1 MKYDYI
7 IAGGGL
13 AGLYTA
19 YRLAQTNKHCTIL
32 ILERNRAPGGRIDTV
47 HGLEAGAGRFSNK
60 HPILLE
66 LIEELGLSHTIV
78 PISSFEYYMTGG
90 KKYSWKPIN
99 DLIRKIAQ
107 SNPNPPNDVTFV
119 QYVNTLPGISS
130 QLLIDFF
137 GYSSEL
143 TDMNARDSIA
153 LMKRH
158 FNQSVKYYSMKGGL
172 SQITA
177 ELLKRL
183 KQTGQVQILTHRRV
197 TAIDYTTNNEFEIA
211 CDGFARKYVSN
222 TCVCALTKDTLLK
235 IPIFEPIYPMLN
247 LIKTL
252 PLCRIYSSRGLV
264 TPSLLQRSRSPPTT
278 PPSGKV
284 VNKTIPPYDHGGVVG
299 GLRLRRNSDG
309 VTSPL
314 HEFIGDDKVT
324 VNNNLRII
332 IPIDKQ
338 SDTVM
343 ISYTDNK
350 YARFW
355 KNLLDTKGMD
365 AVNKEHQRLLN
376 ETFNR
381 DDAPLL
387 LPQNTGVF
395 YWEHG
400 VAYFAPGFDS
410 KTMPKRI
417 MCPFKNIPLF
427 VCGENYSEK
436 NNQWMEGALDT
447 SEYILERLYK

>member
-19 YRLAQTNKHCTIL
+19 YRLTQSNKECEIL

-47 HGLEAGAGRFSNK
+47 HGVEAGAGRFSNK

-66 LIEELGLSHTIV
+66 LIEELGLSRTIV
-78 PISSFEYYMTGG
+78 PISSFEYYMTDG

-99 DLIRKIAQ
+99 DLIRKIIQA
-107 SNPNPPNDVTFV
+107 NPNPPNDVTFL
-119 QYVNTLPGISS
+119 QYVNTLPGISP

-183 KQTGQVQILTHRRV
+183 KHTGQVQILTHRRV
-197 TAIDYTTNNEFEIA
+197 IAIDYTTNNEFEIA

-235 IPIFEPIYPMLN
+235 IPIFEPIYPMLK

-252 PLCRIYSSRGLV
+252 PLCRIYSSRGRGLRQGLNSDSV
-264 TPSLLQRSRSPPTT
+264 TSPPTT
-278 PPSGKV
+278 PPSGKETDMGGRI
-284 VNKTIPPYDHGGVVG
+284 KTDIVGSIKTDMGGRRGAKPP
-299 GLRLRRNSDG
+299 
-309 VTSPL
+309 TL
-314 HEFIGDDKVT
+314 HEIVGNDKVT

-338 SDTVM
+338 SDTMM

-355 KNLLDTKGMD
+355 KNLLDTKGIE
-365 AVNKEHQRLLN
+365 AVNKEHQRLFN
-376 ETFNR
+376 ETFDR
-381 DDAPLL
+381 DDAPL
-387 LPQNTGVF
+387 PQNTEVF

-417 MCPFKNIPLF
+417 MRPFKNIPLF

-447 SEYILERLYK
+447 SEYILERI

>member
-1 MKYDYI
+1 M
-7 IAGGGL
+7 
-13 AGLYTA
+13 
-19 YRLAQTNKHCTIL
+19 
-32 ILERNRAPGGRIDTV
+32 P
-47 HGLEAGAGRFSNK
+47 
-60 HPILLE
+60 
-66 LIEELGLSHTIV
+66 
-78 PISSFEYYMTGG
+78 
-90 KKYSWKPIN
+90 
-99 DLIRKIAQ
+99 
-107 SNPNPPNDVTFV
+107 
-119 QYVNTLPGISS
+119 
-130 QLLIDFF
+130 
-137 GYSSEL
+137 
-143 TDMNARDSIA
+143 
-153 LMKRH
+153 
-158 FNQSVKYYSMKGGL
+158 
-172 SQITA
+172 
-177 ELLKRL
+177 
-183 KQTGQVQILTHRRV
+183 
-197 TAIDYTTNNEFEIA
+197 
-211 CDGFARKYVSN
+211 
-222 TCVCALTKDTLLK
+222 
-235 IPIFEPIYPMLN
+235 
-247 LIKTL
+247 
-252 PLCRIYSSRGLV
+252 
-264 TPSLLQRSRSPPTT
+264 
-278 PPSGKV
+278 
-284 VNKTIPPYDHGGVVG
+284 
-299 GLRLRRNSDG
+299 
-309 VTSPL
+309 
-314 HEFIGDDKVT
+314 

-387 LPQNTGVF
+387 LPQNTEVF

>member
-32 ILERNRAPGGRIDTV
+32 ILERNRAMGGRIDTV

-60 HPILLE
+60 HHLLLD
-66 LIEELGLSHTIV
+66 LIDELGLSHTIV

-99 DLIRKIAQ
+99 ELIRKIAQ
-107 SNPNPPNDVTFV
+107 ANPNPPNDVTFV
-119 QYVNTLPGISS
+119 QYVNTLPGISP

-143 TDMNARDSIA
+143 TDMNARDSIS

-177 ELLKRL
+177 ELQKRL
-183 KQTGQVQILTHRRV
+183 KQTGRVQMMTHRRV
-197 TAIDYTTNNEFEIA
+197 TAVDYTTNNEFEIA

-222 TCVCALTKDTLLK
+222 ACICALTKDTLLK

-264 TPSLLQRSRSPPTT
+264 TPSLLRRRRSPPTT
-278 PPSGKV
+278 PPGSKETDMGGRKETDMGGRRGA
-284 VNKTIPPYDHGGVVG
+284 KPP
-299 GLRLRRNSDG
+299 
-309 VTSPL
+309 TL

-387 LPQNTGVF
+387 LPQNTEVF

>member
-19 YRLAQTNKHCTIL
+19 YQLAQSNKHCKIL
-32 ILERNRAPGGRIDTV
+32 ILERNRAMGGKIDTI

-60 HPILLE
+60 HHLLLK
-66 LIEELGLSHTIV
+66 LIDELGLSHTIM
-78 PISSFEYYMTGG
+78 PISNFELFIENG

-99 DLIRKIAQ
+99 ELIRKIIQA
-107 SNPNPPNDVTFV
+107 NPNPPNDVTFL
-119 QYVNTLPGISS
+119 QYVNTIPGISPK
-130 QLLIDFF
+130 LLIDFF

-158 FNQSVKYYSMKGGL
+158 FNQSVQYYVMKGGL

-177 ELLKRL
+177 ELMKRI
-183 KQTGQVQILTHRRV
+183 KQTGRVQMLTHRRV

-222 TCVCALTKDTLLK
+222 TCICALTKDTLLK

-252 PLCRIYSSRGLV
+252 PLCRIYSRGL
-264 TPSLLQRSRSPPTT
+264 RPPTT
-278 PPSGKV
+278 PPSGKETDMGGRRGASDEV
-284 VNKTIPPYDHGGVVG
+284 TVTAKPKPP
-299 GLRLRRNSDG
+299 
-309 VTSPL
+309 TL
-314 HEFIGDDKVT
+314 HDIIGDEKLT

-355 KNLLDTKGMD
+355 KNLLDTKGID
-365 AVNKEHQRLLN
+365 AVNREHQRLLN
-376 ETFNR
+376 QTFKR
-381 DDAPLL
+381 DDTP
-387 LPQNTGVF
+387 LPQDTEVF

-417 MCPFKNIPLF
+417 MRPFKNIPLF

-447 SEYILERLYK
+447 SEYILERI

>member
-19 YRLAQTNKHCTIL
+19 YRLTQSNKEYEIL

-47 HGLEAGAGRFSNK
+47 HGVEAGAGRFSNK

-78 PISSFEYYMTGG
+78 PISSFEYYMTDG

-99 DLIRKIAQ
+99 DLIRKIIQA
-107 SNPNPPNDVTFV
+107 NPNPPNDVTFV
-119 QYVNTLPGISS
+119 QYVNTLPGISP

-172 SQITA
+172 SQITT

-197 TAIDYTTNNEFEIA
+197 IAIDYTTNNEFEIA

-235 IPIFEPIYPMLN
+235 IPIFEPIYPMLK

-252 PLCRIYSSRGLV
+252 PLCRIYSSRGRGL
-264 TPSLLQRSRSPPTT
+264 RPPTT
-278 PPSGKV
+278 PPSSKE
-284 VNKTIPPYDHGGVVG
+284 TDMGG
-299 GLRLRRNSDG
+299 RRGASDG
-309 VTSPL
+309 VTVKALPSPPTL
-314 HEFIGDDKVT
+314 HEIVGNDKVT

-338 SDTVM
+338 SDTMM

-355 KNLLDTKGMD
+355 KNLLDTKGID

-376 ETFNR
+376 QTFDR
-381 DDAPLL
+381 DDAPL
-387 LPQNTGVF
+387 PQNIEVF

-410 KTMPKRI
+410 KMMPKRI
-417 MCPFKNIPLF
+417 MRPFKNIPLF

-447 SEYILERLYK
+447 SEYILERI

>member
-19 YRLAQTNKHCTIL
+19 YRLAQSNKECEIL

-66 LIEELGLSHTIV
+66 LIDELGLSHTIV

-264 TPSLLQRSRSPPTT
+264 TPSLLRRSRSPPTT
-278 PPSGKV
+278 PPSGKETDMGGRI
-284 VNKTIPPYDHGGVVG
+284 KTDMGGRKETDMGGRRGAKPP
-299 GLRLRRNSDG
+299 
-309 VTSPL
+309 TL

-376 ETFNR
+376 ETFDR
-381 DDAPLL
+381 DDAPL
-387 LPQNTGVF
+387 PQDTEVF

-417 MCPFKNIPLF
+417 MRPFKNIPLF